1 MSESKESGPEADVQ
15 AGSST
20 RDQART
26 QAESQVAD
34 DQQGAEDKLVRKMTI
49 RVVIVALVFFVW
61 YVAADRMTPNTN
73 QARVRGFV
81 VPMAPQVAG
90 VVTAVNVDMNQS
102 VKKGQLLVQIDPD
115 NYEIAVKQA
124 EAELEKA
131 GQSVG
136 ASTAEVGSAQ
146 AKVVESKANLRSVQS
161 GAERIIA
168 IEDTGVVTQAEVDK
182 AKADVASAEAR
193 VIEAIAGLERARESL
208 GEEGASNANIVGA
221 MAKLEKAQ
229 LDLSRSVLHAPSDGG
244 VTNVR
249 VHVGF
254 YASVGQPL
262 MTFISSSDVW
272 MEAYM
277 RENNI
282 GNIQAGDEVEFVLD
296 SMPGFVHQGMVTSVG
311 FGVDDNNG
319 DQIGGLATVQ
329 APTGWLRDAQ
339 RFPVIISF
347 RDNSTFG
354 YRREAGQVDVIVY
367 ATDNIFMN
375 ALAWVWI
382 RVVAYISYLY

>member
-1 MSESKESGPEADVQ
+1 
-15 AGSST
+15 
-20 RDQART
+20 
-26 QAESQVAD
+26 
-34 DQQGAEDKLVRKMTI
+34 
-49 RVVIVALVFFVW
+49 
-61 YVAADRMTPNTN
+61 
-73 QARVRGFV
+73 
-81 VPMAPQVAG
+81 
-90 VVTAVNVDMNQS
+90 
-102 VKKGQLLVQIDPD
+102 
-115 NYEIAVKQA
+115 
-124 EAELEKA
+124 
-131 GQSVG
+131 
-136 ASTAEVGSAQ
+136 VGSAQ
-146 AKVVESKANLRSVQS
+146 AKVVEAKANLRSVQA

-168 IEDTGVVTQAEVDK
+168 IEDTGVVTEAEVDR
-182 AKADVASAEAR
+182 AKADVASAKAR
-193 VIEAIAGLERARESL
+193 VIESIASLERARENL

-229 LDLSRSVLHAPSDGG
+229 LDLSRSVLYAPSDGG

-282 GNIQAGDEVEFVLD
+282 GNIQQGDEVEFVLD
-296 SMPGFVHQGMVTSVG
+296 SMPGFVHQGTVTSVG
-311 FGVDDNNG
+311 FGVDDNAN

-339 RFPVIISF
+339 RFPVIITF
-347 RDNSTFG
+347 NDNSTFG
-354 YRREAGQVDVIVY
+354 YRREGGQVDVIVY
-367 ATDNIFMN
+367 ATDNILMN

>member
-1 MSESKESGPEADVQ
+1 MSESKETGSGAEVQ
-15 AGSST
+15 AKA
-20 RDQART
+20 QAKA
-26 QAESQVAD
+26 QAEVQVED
-34 DQQGAEDKLVRKMTI
+34 DPQAAEDKLVRKMTI
-49 RVVIVALVFFVW
+49 RVLIVALVFFVW
-61 YVAADRMTPNTN
+61 YIAADRMTPSTN

-90 VVTAVNVDMNQS
+90 VVTNVNVDMNQR
-102 VKKGQLLVQIDPD
+102 VEKGQLLVKIDPD
-115 NYEIAVKQA
+115 TYELAVKQA

-136 ASTAEVGSAQ
+136 ASTADVGSAQ
-146 AKVVESKANLRSVQS
+146 ARLVEAKANLRSVQA
-161 GAERIIA
+161 GAVRIIA
-168 IEDTGVVTQAEVDK
+168 IEDTGVVTAAEVDK
-182 AKADVASAEAR
+182 AKADVASAQAR
-193 VIEAIAGLERARESL
+193 VIEADASLERARENL
-208 GEEGASNANIVGA
+208 GEAGANNASIVSA

-229 LDLSRSVLHAPSDGG
+229 LDLSRSILYAPGDGG

-262 MTFISSSDVW
+262 MTFISSHDVW

-296 SMPGFVHQGMVTSVG
+296 SMPGTVHQGTVTSVG
-311 FGVDDNNG
+311 FGIDDNATN
-319 DQIGGLATVQ
+319 QIGGLATVQ
-329 APTGWLRDAQ
+329 SPTGWLRDAQ

-347 RDNSTFG
+347 NDNSTFG

-367 ATDNIFMN
+367 ATDNILMN

>member
-1 MSESKESGPEADVQ
+1 M
-15 AGSST
+15 
-20 RDQART
+20 
-26 QAESQVAD
+26 
-34 DQQGAEDKLVRKMTI
+34 
-49 RVVIVALVFFVW
+49 
-61 YVAADRMTPNTN
+61 
-73 QARVRGFV
+73 
-81 VPMAPQVAG
+81 
-90 VVTAVNVDMNQS
+90 VT
-102 VKKGQLLVQIDPD
+102 
-115 NYEIAVKQA
+115 E
-124 EAELEKA
+124 
-131 GQSVG
+131 
-136 ASTAEVGSAQ
+136 
-146 AKVVESKANLRSVQS
+146 
-161 GAERIIA
+161 
-168 IEDTGVVTQAEVDK
+168 AEVDK
-182 AKADVASAEAR
+182 AKADVASAQAR
-193 VIEAIAGLERARESL
+193 VIEALASLERARENL
-208 GEEGASNANIVGA
+208 GEEGASNASIVSA

-229 LDLSRSVLHAPSDGG
+229 LDLSRSILHAPGDGG

-296 SMPGFVHQGMVTSVG
+296 SMPGFVHQGTVVSVG
-311 FGVDDNNG
+311 FGVDDNAS

-339 RFPVIISF
+339 RFPVIITF
-347 RDNSTFG
+347 NDNSTFG

-367 ATDNIFMN
+367 ATDNILMN

>member
-1 MSESKESGPEADVQ
+1 MSESKETGSGTEVQ
-15 AGSST
+15 AKA
-20 RDQART
+20 QAKA
-26 QAESQVAD
+26 QAEVQVED
-34 DQQGAEDKLVRKMTI
+34 DPQAAEDKLVRKMTI
-49 RVVIVALVFFVW
+49 RVLIVALVFFVW
-61 YVAADRMTPNTN
+61 YIAADRMTPSTN

-90 VVTAVNVDMNQS
+90 VVTNVNVDMNQR
-102 VKKGQLLVQIDPD
+102 VEKGQLLVKIDPD
-115 NYEIAVKQA
+115 TYELAVKQA

-136 ASTAEVGSAQ
+136 ASTADVGSAQ
-146 AKVVESKANLRSVQS
+146 ARLVEAKANLRSVQS
-161 GAERIIA
+161 GAVRIIA
-168 IEDTGVVTQAEVDK
+168 IEDTGVVTAAEVDK
-182 AKADVASAEAR
+182 AKADVASARAR
-193 VIEAIAGLERARESL
+193 VIEADASLERARENL
-208 GEEGASNANIVGA
+208 GEAGANNASIVSA

-229 LDLSRSVLHAPSDGG
+229 LDLSRSILYAPGDGG

-254 YASVGQPL
+254 YASVGQPV
-262 MTFISSSDVW
+262 MTFISSRDVW

-296 SMPGFVHQGMVTSVG
+296 SMPGTVHQGTVTSVG
-311 FGVDDNNG
+311 FGIDDNATN
-319 DQIGGLATVQ
+319 QIGGLATIQ
-329 APTGWLRDAQ
+329 SPTGWLRDAQ

-347 RDNSTFG
+347 NDNSTFG
-354 YRREAGQVDVIVY
+354 YRREAGQADVIVY
-367 ATDNIFMN
+367 ATDNILMN

>member
-1 MSESKESGPEADVQ
+1 MSESKETGSGTEVQ
-15 AGSST
+15 AK
-20 RDQART
+20 A
-26 QAESQVAD
+26 QAEVQVED
-34 DQQGAEDKLVRKMTI
+34 DPQAAEDKLVRKMTI
-49 RVVIVALVFFVW
+49 RVLIVALVFFVW
-61 YVAADRMTPNTN
+61 YIAADRMTPSTN

-81 VPMAPQVAG
+81 VPMALQVAG
-90 VVTAVNVDMNQS
+90 VVTNVNVDMNQR
-102 VKKGQLLVQIDPD
+102 VEKGQLLVKIDPD
-115 NYEIAVKQA
+115 TYELAVKQA

-136 ASTAEVGSAQ
+136 ASTADVGSAQ
-146 AKVVESKANLRSVQS
+146 ARLVEAKANLRSVQS
-161 GAERIIA
+161 GAVRIIA
-168 IEDTGVVTQAEVDK
+168 IEDTGVVTAAEVDK
-182 AKADVASAEAR
+182 AKADVASARAR
-193 VIEAIAGLERARESL
+193 VIEADASLERARENL
-208 GEEGASNANIVGA
+208 GEAGANNASIVSA

-229 LDLSRSVLHAPSDGG
+229 LDLSRSILYAPGDGG

-254 YASVGQPL
+254 YASVGQPV
-262 MTFISSSDVW
+262 MTFISSRDVW

-296 SMPGFVHQGMVTSVG
+296 SMPGTVHQGTVTSVG
-311 FGVDDNNG
+311 FGIDDNATN
-319 DQIGGLATVQ
+319 QIGGLATIQ
-329 APTGWLRDAQ
+329 SPTGWLRDAQ

-347 RDNSTFG
+347 NDNSTFG
-354 YRREAGQVDVIVY
+354 YRREAGQADVIVY
-367 ATDNIFMN
+367 ATDNILMN